1 MFITRLSFFAG
12 LFLLTLLL
20 SCSGSDPQSPEPTE
34 VSFQLFP
41 AGYFS
46 QGFREEYTIT
56 GTSPG
61 GLMLQGTHL
70 ELTQA
75 ATAFNGQQSNPVR
88 IQNDW
93 TDTNTNQMFSNG
105 STEYYSTAANNKTV
119 LGSQD
124 LITSVVSIPS
134 PTAVIPQ
141 AAKIGES
148 GTYAT
153 YSDGAGNVTTLTWS
167 LQDAGNNQALLVWAS
182 ETRDVNSVL
191 LVEGNTSYVIN
202 TSGVRQSMTILF
214 DVKALAD
221 PVSWV
226 GTKI

>member
-1 MFITRLSFFAG
+1 MFITRLSLFAG
-12 LFLLTLLL
+12 LLFTLLL
-20 SCSGSDPQSPEPTE
+20 SCGGSDSQSPEPTE

-46 QGFREEYTIT
+46 QGFREEYSIV

-75 ATAFNGQQSNPVR
+75 ATSFNGQQSNPVR

-105 STEYYSTAANNKTV
+105 STEYYSTDVDNKTL

-124 LITSVVSIPS
+124 LISSVIGIPTSA
-134 PTAVIPQ
+134 AVLPQ
-141 AAKIGES
+141 TAKIGES
-148 GTYAT
+148 ATYAT
-153 YSDGAGNVTTLTWS
+153 YMDGAGNVTTLTWA
-167 LQDAGNNQALLVWAS
+167 LQDAGNNQASLIWAS

-191 LVEGNTSYVIN
+191 LIEGNTSYVIN
-202 TSGVRQSMTILF
+202 TSGARQSMTILF

>member
-12 LFLLTLLL
+12 LLLLALLT

-41 AGYFS
+41 AGYFV
-46 QGFREEYTIT
+46 QGFREEYSIV

-75 ATAFNGQQSNPVR
+75 ATSFNGQQSNPVR

-93 TDTNTNQMFSNG
+93 TDTNTSQMFSNG
-105 STEYYSTAANNKTV
+105 STEYYSTVSDNRTL

-124 LITSVVSIPS
+124 LISSVIGVPTS
-134 PTAVIPQ
+134 AGAIPQ
-141 AAKIGES
+141 AARIGES
-148 GTYAT
+148 ATYAT
-153 YSDGAGNVTTLTWS
+153 YSDGAGNVTTLTWA

-182 ETRDVNSVL
+182 ETRDANSTIL
-191 LVEGNTSYVIN
+191 IEGNTSYVIN
-202 TSGVRQSMTILF
+202 TNGMRQSMTILF

-226 GTKI
+226 GTKL